1 MRMAC
6 KSEKKLKKL
15 VTVCVEDRLF
25 DKKLKNSV
33 FQCVVEILKNAT
45 KRRFSKCF
53 SKKTKKMMKKNSKYL
68 SYLKNRKNSLK
79 KRRKRFLKSD
89 KNEQDLFESYIIA
102 DFMKNCLQHE

>member
-1 MRMAC
+1 MAC
-6 KSEKKLKKL
+6 KSEKLKKL

-33 FQCVVEILKNAT
+33 FECVVEILKNAT
-45 KRRFSKCF
+45 KSRFSHCF

-68 SYLKNRKNSLK
+68 SYLKDRKKSLK
-79 KRRKRFLKSD
+79 KRKKRFLKSD
-89 KNEQDLFESYIIA
+89 KNQQDLIESFIIK